1 MMFSS
6 LPQIAGGGGV
16 VYRARV
22 RIEWDFVED
31 ALKGLDGVP
40 SSISAAVISAPV
52 NPNFRISHGD
62 NGYPIGNNLTYLT
75 IFNFNRRIELLFT
88 NRLIPPPQNYKL
100 IAFM

>member
-31 ALKGLDGVP
+31 ALSLIQEMIKGKCLEVRHKL
-40 SSISAAVISAPV
+40 SSNCTTSITAAVI
-52 NPNFRISHGD
+52 H
-62 NGYPIGNNLTYLT
+62 
-75 IFNFNRRIELLFT
+75 LF
-88 NRLIPPPQNYKL
+88 Y
-100 IAFM
+100 AFIN